1 MVYIVILVGAYFLV
15 VKLEGLS
22 EGFEKEVFLVRL
34 FMSMRS
40 FMCPCLDASTT

>member
-1 MVYIVILVGAYFLV
+1 MVYIVVLVGAFLV
-15 VKLEGLS
+15 VGLEGLS